1 MALSAT
7 VYAYL
12 SSCCNKKNKKKE
24 SVAGCLNLFSL
35 AALHNDA
42 VLSHADGEGSLFIIQ
57 RNNEA
62 QGLRRCHGI
71 TN

>member
-1 MALSAT
+1 MHICLAA
-7 VYAYL
+7 VRR
-12 SSCCNKKNKKKE
+12 KKRKGKE
-24 SVAGCLNLFSL
+24 SVAGSLNLFSP

-42 VLSHADGEGSLFIIQ
+42 ALSHAAGEGSLFIIQ